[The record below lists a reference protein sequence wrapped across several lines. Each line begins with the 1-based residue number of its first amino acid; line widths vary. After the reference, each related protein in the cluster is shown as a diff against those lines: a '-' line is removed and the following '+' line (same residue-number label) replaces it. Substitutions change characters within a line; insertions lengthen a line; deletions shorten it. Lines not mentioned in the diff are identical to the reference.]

1 MIEGPYTF
9 DEKTLKIRGTMNGKL
24 VDLLTMGNFYQLTGK
39 TFKSDFGLSREK
51 ALGMMV
57 ERGRDLCAMLNGED
71 MI

>member
-9 DEKTLKIRGTMNGKL
+9 DEKTMKIRGTLKGKP

-39 TFKSDFGLSREK
+39 TFKADFGLSREK
-51 ALGMMV
+51 ALAMMA